1 MPVYELRNDKEQ
13 VRFIPGHDETV
24 TVFTYNLKD
33 DPRQVRKGTNKTM
46 PLKVA
51 RSYWGGLLSLG
62 YREPK

>member
-24 TVFTYNLKD
+24 TVFTYDLKD
-33 DPRQVRKGTNKTM
+33 DDRLGKGTNKTM